1 VDYGIDFEPFSKYTF
16 LKPLQALTYRSL
28 NLYKPTA
35 SIYVELLDSITL
47 GIIGFKKFLKN
58 FASKFKHL
66 TL

>member
-1 VDYGIDFEPFSKYTF
+1 
-16 LKPLQALTYRSL
+16 LQALTYRSL

-35 SIYVELLDSITL
+35 SIYVELLDAITL
-47 GIIGFKKFLKN
+47 GIIGLKKFLKN